1 MRLNGLLRQ
10 LEEIWREAGDDATL
24 AALQPGLTPAA
35 FLTQGEEVG
44 LTLPIELQTWFEWH
58 DGGVPHPGYGP
69 RIGASHLE
77 FISLRGAVELYRF
90 QCDFT
95 RDLAAEYAQ
104 GGIAPT
110 MAELGWDPSWF
121 PIFVGGSEFHW
132 NGAWFEA
139 GKAGAW
145 DSNTWMMAA
154 LVILL
159 AGVAGAISMSLAELS
174 NRLFYA
180 RGNSHI
186 DPPAMAIWIS
196 TILIL
201 GSASL
206 FSGPMLVG

>member
-1 MRLNGLLRQ
+1 
-10 LEEIWREAGDDATL
+10 
-24 AALQPGLTPAA
+24 
-35 FLTQGEEVG
+35 
-44 LTLPIELQTWFEWH
+44 
-58 DGGVPHPGYGP
+58 
-69 RIGASHLE
+69 
-77 FISLRGAVELYRF
+77 
-90 QCDFT
+90 
-95 RDLAAEYAQ
+95 
-104 GGIAPT
+104 
-110 MAELGWDPSWF
+110 
-121 PIFVGGSEFHW
+121 
-132 NGAWFEA
+132 
-139 GKAGAW
+139 
-145 DSNTWMMAA
+145 MMAA